1 MTVPLIAVAALADN
15 HVIGHENRLIWR
27 LKTDLKRFR
36 ALTMGRPLIMGRKTF
51 QSIGKAL
58 PGRYTVVVTR
68 DLGFKADG
76 VTIAHM
82 LEAALAAGQELAAKH
97 GSDAVVIG
105 GGADFYAQALPLCE
119 RLHLTY
125 VHASPEGD
133 ALFPAFVRSE
143 WLETRCEIHAAGP
156 DDEHP
161 FTFLDLKR
169 RI

>member
-15 HVIGHENRLIWR
+15 HVIGHDNKLIWR

-36 ALTMGRPLIMGRKTF
+36 TLTMGRPLVMGRKTF

-58 PGRYTVVVTR
+58 PGRYTVVLTR
-68 DLGFKADG
+68 DPDFIAEG
-76 VTIAHM
+76 VAVAHT
-82 LEAALAAGQELAAKH
+82 LDAALAAGQDLAREH
-97 GSDAVVIG
+97 GADAVVIG
-105 GGADFYAQALPLCE
+105 GGADLYEQTLPMCV
-119 RLHLTY
+119 RLHLTQ
-125 VHASPEGD
+125 VHAQPEGD
-133 ALFPAFVRSE
+133 ALFPAFARGA
-143 WLETRCEIHAAGP
+143 WLETFREDHPKGP